1 MPNIIKLLA
10 FPAFPYTRFCYTLN
24 MISWLAYSA
33 QLLSSKAREY
43 LYRIISH
50 IYKDETLKQY
60 FVSKWKSVYMH
71 MADDSANLHNS
82 NEHSTI
88 SQLEYSFTQSVI
100 QFFSRSF
107 KKKKA
112 HHCLIFFQYDHPS
125 WISLF
130 KLQLMCS
137 LKKIDQ
143 FVFRAMQNISRD

>member
-1 MPNIIKLLA
+1 MPNIFKLLA
-10 FPAFPYTRFCYTLN
+10 FPAFPCTRFCYTLN
-24 MISWLAYSA
+24 MISWLTYSA

-60 FVSKWKSVYMH
+60 FVSKWMSVYMH
-71 MADDSANLHNS
+71 MANDSANLHNS

-88 SQLEYSFTQSVI
+88 SQLEYSFTQFVI
-100 QFFSRSF
+100 QFFLHSF

-112 HHCLIFFQYDHPS
+112 HHCLILPIWS
-125 WISLF
+125 S
-130 KLQLMCS
+130 QLNIIVQTS
-137 LKKIDQ
+137 TNVLKIDQ